1 LRIEASWQLDDS
13 ERFSTSEALASDLA
27 RKGEQAAVELSTL
40 RGVPMGETSDDQ
52 QLSGCTRQ
60 KNECGARCDCGRVA
74 LGSLGFYL
82 GWFSMSEHREATTHS
97 VNVNLRVDPDK
108 IKHDVRSA
116 TERTEQKASRLSNE
130 VKQEAQNL
138 NSRTSPGAN

>member
-1 LRIEASWQLDDS
+1 M
-13 ERFSTSEALASDLA
+13 TSNYRVVPVRRTNVGLVVI
-27 RKGEQAAVELSTL
+27 AVVSLL
-40 RGVPMGETSDDQ
+40 VG
-52 QLSGCTRQ
+52 
-60 KNECGARCDCGRVA
+60 
-74 LGSLGFYL
+74 LGFYL